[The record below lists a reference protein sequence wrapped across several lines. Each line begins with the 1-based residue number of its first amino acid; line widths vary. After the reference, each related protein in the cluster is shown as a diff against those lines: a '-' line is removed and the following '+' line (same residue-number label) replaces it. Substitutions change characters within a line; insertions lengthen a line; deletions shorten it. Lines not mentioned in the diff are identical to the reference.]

1 MEPKSKDTRKIYGI
15 DKEVSVASVN
25 DNEENF
31 DIQLEDGE
39 MSFLSDDQEDS
50 KFSDEDIKIKALNQA
65 INIAKLMSDITVE
78 DVLEIAAKVAKYIKG

>member
-65 INIAKLMSDITVE
+65 INIAKLMSDVTVE
-78 DVLEIAAKVAKYIKG
+78 DILEIAAKVAKYIKG

>member
-78 DVLEIAAKVAKYIKG
+78 DVLEIADKVAKYIKG

>member
-31 DIQLEDGE
+31 DIQLEDGK

-78 DVLEIAAKVAKYIKG
+78 DVLEIADKVAKYIKG

>member
-39 MSFLSDDQEDS
+39 MPFLSDDQEDS

-65 INIAKLMSDITVE
+65 INIAKLMSDVTVE